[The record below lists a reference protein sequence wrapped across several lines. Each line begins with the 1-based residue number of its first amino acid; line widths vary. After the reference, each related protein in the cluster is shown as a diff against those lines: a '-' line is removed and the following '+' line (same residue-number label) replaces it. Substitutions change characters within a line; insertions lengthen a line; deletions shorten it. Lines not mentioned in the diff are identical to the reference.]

1 MSLRRRA
8 AAQGIGG
15 GGAMSSGGTSN
26 KRGRSRSAAN
36 AKTEANKPPAIVHRT
51 PQDLGEITATIAKG
65 SLGPVTQSPRKNGSA
80 SLSALDT
87 ADMSSQSSS
96 NMTSADQIPWV
107 EVPVDDP
114 NVDGEALLARRVQSI
129 PSPQYVNDADPYGDV
144 RNRLEHLSLR
154 DKLTHAHH
162 TYITPDS
169 SGGGSENGTMM
180 TTGTTSKKNK
190 KRKALSDPNK
200 HDHNHIP
207 FFAAMTTYLG
217 YTVLIFIGHVR
228 DICASIFRSGR
239 YYRNNK
245 NAANDTSDASVRTTA
260 SSQQRQAQPHP
271 QISKAIGPFP
281 SDNLRL
287 YAPLLKSWENF
298 YTRRLYHRIQD
309 CFNRPIASRPG
320 AAIRVL
326 ERVSWDGNKTMEVLG
341 PLDNLETLQQRHEYT
356 RGEHFVLSQ
365 PSDRVSRA
373 CLNLGSYNYLGFADD
388 WDVTCRRGVLS
399 SLNQL
404 PISPSSS
411 RMEYGTTSLHV
422 EVEQIVAKFL
432 QKDDA
437 MVLNMG
443 FNTNATTIP
452 ALMERGDLLVSD
464 ELNHTSIVNGAR
476 ASGAAIRTFRH
487 NDADHLEEI
496 LSTAIVMGRPR
507 TRRPWNKIM
516 VIVEGIY
523 SMEGEYCDLR
533 NIVAVCKKYGA
544 YLYLDEAHSIGAM
557 GPTGRGCCEYTG
569 VDPADVDILMGTFT
583 KSFGGM
589 GGYIAGNKD
598 VIAYL
603 RKKCA
608 GSSFHN
614 SLSPVVCQQIIS
626 SFKVIMGEDGTDIG
640 KRKLTALR
648 DNSNYFRMRLM
659 DMGLHVL
666 GHFDSPIIPVMLY
679 NPTKI
684 AAFSRECLKRGL
696 AVVVVGFP
704 AVPILMSRARFC
716 ISAAHTRAELDR
728 ALVEIEEIATLL
740 KLKYNKSTFG

>member
-1 MSLRRRA
+1 
-8 AAQGIGG
+8 
-15 GGAMSSGGTSN
+15 MSSGGTSN

-65 SLGPVTQSPRKNGSA
+65 SLAPVTQSPRKNGSA